1 MKLLVL
7 ISIITNGIL
16 NNIEVTF
23 EALATDIAPLQFAE
37 ELLALFISE
46 FPLYIFITH

>member
-16 NNIEVTF
+16 NNIEVRF

>member
-7 ISIITNGIL
+7 ISIITNGLL